1 MRLKLAMSEKAKLF
15 FGDHFEIKRKVL
27 TIGAIEKEIDIAL
40 KKFNGDKVLLMVSKE
55 INSLCEINE
64 GYDAEGFEVFKMQ
77 VDGDLHSKEFV
88 LTELNTEV
96 RNSSQ
101 A

>member
-1 MRLKLAMSEKAKLF
+1 MGIKKSKLYV
-15 FGDHFEIKRKVL
+15 GTHFEIERKVL
-27 TIGAIEKEIDIAL
+27 TIGVIETEIEKAL
-40 KKFNGDKVLLMVSKE
+40 KKFKGEKVLLMVSKE

-77 VDGDLHSKEFV
+77 VDGNLHSKEFI
-88 LTELNTEV
+88 LTKLNTEV

>member
-1 MRLKLAMSEKAKLF
+1 MSLF

-55 INSLCEINE
+55 INSLCEIND
-64 GYDAEGFEVFKMQ
+64 GYDTEGFGVFKMQ
-77 VDGDLHSKEFV
+77 VDGGLHAKEFV
-88 LTELNTEV
+88 LTELNECVKDSVKEDKTEGEGK
-96 RNSSQ
+96 
-101 A
+101 